1 MATFA
6 IAHGAG
12 DVAWSWHL
20 VVAELEKRGHEVVA
34 VDLPSEDED
43 ATLSD
48 YTDTVVQAVGERDDV
63 AVVGHSLGAYTATLV
78 ADRLDA
84 KLLVLVSG
92 MIPRP
97 GETASEWWSNSGYA
111 ELPEPPRDEIAL
123 FLHDVEPGLAAEA
136 LRRSR
141 DQAGRPMDEP
151 WPLDSWPEVET
162 RYLAL
167 RDDRCFPAAFM
178 REMAR
183 ERLGIEADE
192 MPGSHC
198 AFLSRPEEL
207 AERLDGYWAEQS

>member
-1 MATFA
+1 VATFA

-20 VVAELEKRGHEVVA
+20 VAAELEKRGHEVVA
-34 VDLPSEDED
+34 VDLPTEDDD
-43 ATLSD
+43 ATFSD
-48 YTDTVVQAVGERDDV
+48 YADAVVQAVGHRDDV
-63 AVVGHSLGAYTATLV
+63 VSVGHSLGAYTATLV

-92 MIPRP
+92 MVPRP
-97 GETASEWWSNSGYA
+97 GETASEWWSNSGYS
-111 ELPEPPRDEIAL
+111 ELPRHDGDEISW

-136 LRRSR
+136 LRRGR
-141 DQAGRPMDEP
+141 DQSGRPMDDP
-151 WPLDSWPEVET
+151 WPLDSWPDVET

-167 RDDRCFPAAFM
+167 SDDRMFPAPWS

-192 MPGSHC
+192 MPGSHGVY
-198 AFLSRPEEL
+198 LSRPVEL
-207 AERLDGYWAEQS
+207 AKRLDGYWAEQS

>member
-34 VDLPSEDED
+34 VDLPSEDDD
-43 ATLSD
+43 ATSP
-48 YTDTVVQAVGERDDV
+48 TTRTPSSRRSASATTWRWS
-63 AVVGHSLGAYTATLV
+63 ATRSGAYTATLV
-78 ADRLDA
+78 ADRLEA

-92 MIPRP
+92 MVPRP
-97 GETASEWWSNSGYA
+97 GETASEWWSNTGYA
-111 ELPEPPRDEIAL
+111 ELSQLDGDDTAL

-141 DQAGRPMDEP
+141 DQSGRPMEEP
-151 WPLDSWPEVET
+151 WPLDSWPDLET

-167 RDDRCFPAAFM
+167 RDDRCFPAAWT

-183 ERLGIEADE
+183 DRLGIEAEE
-192 MPGSHC
+192 MGGSHGV
-198 AFLSRPEEL
+198 FLSRPGEL
-207 AERLDGYWAEQS
+207 ADRLDGYLR